1 MKVARKLS
9 FLMILFVV
17 LLLSFLLFNTFRAKS
32 KQMVVSVIEKP
43 TLNSNILHNFSN
55 AIRIKTVSPENTID
69 FDSIQFQNFNDFLI
83 STYPLTDSL
92 LNHKVFNKFSHLYYW
107 EGSASHLKPIILIG
121 HLDVVPVI
129 EENMT
134 HWKQDPFEGEIVNDT
149 LWGRGTIDDKV
160 GVIGIMEAVEA
171 LLKDGFQPKR
181 SIYLSMGHDEEIG
194 GERGA
199 KAIAAYLDNLE
210 VRAEFILDEGGSLT
224 SGMVPGID
232 KDVALIGI
240 AEKGSVSLQL
250 SIQIEG
256 GHSSMPGKET
266 AIDVLAEAIH
276 KLKSQPFPASISPPI
291 EGFLTYL
298 GPEMPF
304 INKMAFA
311 NKAIFEKMIIG
322 VYEASASGNA
332 LVRTTTSPT
341 IFNSGVKDN
350 IIPLSAKATVNFRIM
365 TGSSVAE
372 VKERVRSVVDD
383 ERIKISEGNF
393 NTEPS
398 KVSSTEVPSFKLI
411 YQTIA
416 EIYPDVL
423 VSPYMVV
430 GATDARHF
438 GKLSDQ
444 IYRFLPIRI
453 NKSNVKSFHGLNER
467 IAVKDFENSIHF
479 YSQLIK
485 NATLEKPLN

>member
-1 MKVARKLS
+1 MKAIKKLS
-9 FLMILFVV
+9 FLIVIFVV
-17 LLLSFLLFNTFRAKS
+17 LVLAYLLFNTFAANS
-32 KQMVVSVIEKP
+32 KQIVVSTIKKP
-43 TLNSNILHNFSN
+43 TLDANILTNFSN
-55 AIRIKTVSPENTID
+55 AIRIQTVSPENSID
-69 FDSIQFQNFNDFLI
+69 FDSIQFQKFNDFLS

-92 LNHKVFNKFSHLYYW
+92 LSHEVFNEFSHLYFW
-107 EGSASHLKPIILIG
+107 QGSEPDLKPIILMG

-129 EENMT
+129 EENKPF
-134 HWKQDPFEGEIVNDT
+134 WKQEPFEGKIVNDT

-171 LLKDGFQPKR
+171 LLRNGFQPKR
-181 SIYLSMGHDEEIG
+181 SIYLSFGHDEEIG

-199 KAIAAYLDNLE
+199 KTIAAHLDKLG
-210 VRAEFILDEGGSLT
+210 VKAEFIMDEGGSLT

-240 AEKGSVSLQL
+240 AEKGSVSLEL
-250 SIQIEG
+250 SIEIEG

-266 AIDVLAEAIH
+266 SIDVLSEAIY
-276 KLKSQPFPASISPPI
+276 KLKSQPFPALISPPV
-291 EGFLTYL
+291 EGFLAYL

-304 INKMAFA
+304 VNKMAFA
-311 NKAIFEKMIIG
+311 NKGIFEKMIIG
-322 VYEASASGNA
+322 VYESSASGNA

-350 IIPLSAKATVNFRIM
+350 IIPLSAKATVNFRII

-372 VKERVRSVVDD
+372 VKERIRKVIDD
-383 ERIKISEGNF
+383 ERIEISEGNF

-398 KVSSTEVPSFKLI
+398 KVSSTEAPGFKLVH
-411 YQTIA
+411 QTIA
-416 EIYPDVL
+416 EVYPDIL

-438 GKLSDQ
+438 GGLSDQ
-444 IYRFLPIRI
+444 IYRFLPTRI
-453 NKSNVKSFHGLNER
+453 NKTNVKSFHGLNER
-467 IAVKDFENSIHF
+467 LAVKDFENAIHF
-479 YSQLIK
+479 YTQLIK
-485 NATLEKPLN
+485 NASFDIASH

>member
-1 MKVARKLS
+1 MKLIKKLS
-9 FLMILFVV
+9 L
-17 LLLSFLLFNTFRAKS
+17 FLLFGLLIVVAYILYTTFAAESRQIIVDAA
-32 KQMVVSVIEKP
+32 EKP
-43 TLNSNILHNFSN
+43 KLEADIMKNFSQ
-55 AIRIKTVSPENTID
+55 AIQIQTVSPEDLKD
-69 FDSIQFQNFNDFLI
+69 FDSIQFIKFNHFLEA
-83 STYPLTDSL
+83 TYPLADSL
-92 LNHKVFNKFSHLYYW
+92 LDHQIINDFSHLYFW
-107 EGSASHLKPIILIG
+107 QGSEQNLNPVILMG

-129 EENMT
+129 EENR
-134 HWKQDPFEGEIVNDT
+134 PFWNQEPFGGEIVNDT

-171 LLKDGFQPKR
+171 LLKNGFQPKR
-181 SIYLSMGHDEEIG
+181 SIYFSFGHDEEIG

-199 KAIAAYLDNLE
+199 KAMAARLMELG
-210 VRAEFILDEGGSLT
+210 VKAEFIIDEGGSLT
-224 SGMVPGID
+224 NGMVPGID

-240 AEKGSVSLQL
+240 AEKGSVSLEL
-250 SIQIEG
+250 SVEIEG

-266 AIDVLAEAIH
+266 AIDVLSKAIF
-276 KLKSQPFPASISPPI
+276 KLKSQPFPALISTPI
-291 EGFLTYL
+291 EGFLEYL

-304 INKMAFA
+304 VNKMAFA
-311 NKAIFEKMIIG
+311 NNAIFEKMIIG

-350 IIPLSAKATVNFRIM
+350 IIPLSAKATINFRII

-372 VKERVRSVVDD
+372 VKERIQAVINDD
-383 ERIKISEGNF
+383 RIKISEGNF

-398 KVSSTEVPSFKLI
+398 KVSSTEALGFKLVH
-411 YQTIA
+411 QTIA

-438 GKLSDQ
+438 TGLSDH
-444 IYRFLPIRI
+444 IYRFLPTRI

-479 YSQLIK
+479 YTQLIK
-485 NATLEKPLN
+485 NASLQ

>member
-1 MKVARKLS
+1 MKFARKIF
-9 FLMILFVV
+9 FLILLIV
-17 LLLSFLLFNTFRAKS
+17 LFLLAFLLFNTFTAKS
-32 KQMVVSVIEKP
+32 KQIVASSIEKS
-43 TLNSNILHNFSN
+43 TLNSNILTNFSN

-69 FDSIQFQNFNDFLI
+69 FDSIQFQKFNDFLV
-83 STYPLTDSL
+83 STYPLADSL

-107 EGSASHLKPIILIG
+107 EGSESSLKPMILMG

-129 EENMT
+129 EENIPY
-134 HWKQDPFEGEIVNDT
+134 WKQDPFEGEIVNDT

-160 GVIGIMEAVEA
+160 GVLGMMEAVEA
-171 LLKDGFQPKR
+171 LLEGGFQPKR
-181 SIYLSMGHDEEIG
+181 SMYLSLGHDEEIG

-199 KAIAAYLDNLE
+199 KAIAAYLDKLG
-210 VRAEFILDEGGSLT
+210 VKAEFILDEGGSLT
-224 SGMVPGID
+224 SGMVPGIE

-266 AIDVLAEAIH
+266 AIDVLSEAIH

-291 EGFLTYL
+291 EGFLAYL

-304 INKMAFA
+304 VNKMAFA
-311 NKAIFEKMIIG
+311 NKGIFEKMIIG
-322 VYEASASGNA
+322 VYEGSASGNA

-350 IIPLSAKATVNFRIM
+350 IIPLAAKATVNFRIM
-365 TGSSVAE
+365 TGSSVEE
-372 VKERVRSVVDD
+372 VKDRVRSVIDD

-398 KVSSTEVPSFKLI
+398 KVSSTEVAGFKLVH
-411 YQTIA
+411 QTIA
-416 EIYPDVL
+416 EIYPEVL

-438 GKLSDQ
+438 TELSDQ
-444 IYRFLPIRI
+444 IYRFLPTRI

-467 IAVKDFENSIHF
+467 IAIKDFENSIHF
-479 YSQLIK
+479 YTQLIR
-485 NATLEKPLN
+485 NASLEMSLN